1 MTDKLSFPKTE
12 IIRWVFTFCIGVAG
26 AYLTINTQISNIN
39 SKLEILELR
48 VEQTNKELTKT
59 STGISNIPD
68 TEQIANYTDFLNER
82 KAIKEQNR
90 F

>member
-39 SKLEILELR
+39 TKMQILEMR
-48 VEQTNKELTKT
+48 IKQTENLQDDNAKNYKEIIL
-59 STGISNIPD
+59 G
-68 TEQIANYTDFLNER
+68 LNEIKLQLKD
-82 KAIKEQNR
+82 KADKKYIQ
-90 F
+90 

>member
-48 VEQTNKELTKT
+48 VKHTENVQDETAENYKEIMN
-59 STGISNIPD
+59 S
-68 TEQIANYTDFLNER
+68 LNEIKLQLKD
-82 KAIKEQNR
+82 KADKKYIQ
-90 F
+90 

>member
-48 VEQTNKELTKT
+48 VKQAENIQDQNTKSFKEIMQ
-59 STGISNIPD
+59 G
-68 TEQIANYTDFLNER
+68 LNDIKLQLKDKADR
-82 KAIKEQNR
+82 KYI
-90 F
+90 